1 MIYLEYEFYKSQ
13 YLASQRVLNSIL
25 IEQEEL
31 FTKTQPD
38 AIRYDKDRVQT
49 SPSNNQFD
57 NYLVQKEKLKI
68 DERLAEAK
76 SIIEDRERLMK
87 MKELELRQ
95 SMDIKDTIYLYKFV
109 EGLNVRKI
117 ANKLNYS
124 ASQVYRI
131 IEKIEASL

>member
-1 MIYLEYEFYKSQ
+1 MVFLEYEFYKSQ